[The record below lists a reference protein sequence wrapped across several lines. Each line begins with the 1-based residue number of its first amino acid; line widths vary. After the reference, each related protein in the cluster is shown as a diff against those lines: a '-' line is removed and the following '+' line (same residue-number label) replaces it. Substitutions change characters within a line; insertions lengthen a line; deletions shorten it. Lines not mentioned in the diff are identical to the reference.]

1 MSSLKTLLQSTPF
14 YPPWREWRHGA
25 RLRRDR
31 RGWEAAGRPVP
42 PPHAV
47 KVLTVLD
54 FARRF
59 GPRTFVE
66 TGTFQGVMIEEVEKR
81 FDRVFSI
88 ELAPDIYEAARA
100 KFADQPH
107 VTILQGDSAARLPEL
122 LQNLA
127 EPCLFWLDGHFSAG
141 PTAKGDKETPV
152 VEELAAIRR
161 HPTAGHVVL
170 IDDARCFDGS
180 HDYPTLGELERL
192 AREGG
197 RFRNFE
203 VAADVVRVW

>member
-1 MSSLKTLLQSTPF
+1 MSLKTLLQSTPL
-14 YPPWREWRHGA
+14 YPPWRAWRHDA
-25 RLRRDR
+25 QLRRDR

-66 TGTFQGVMIEEVEKR
+66 TGTFQGVMIQEVEKQ
-81 FDRVFSI
+81 FARVFSI
-88 ELAPDIYEAARA
+88 ELAPDIHAAAVR
-100 KFADQPH
+100 KFADRPH
-107 VTILQGDSAARLPEL
+107 VQILLGDSAARLPEL
-122 LQNLA
+122 LQTLT

-141 PTAKGDKETPV
+141 PTAMGDKETPV

-161 HPTAGHVVL
+161 HPVAGHVVL

-192 AREGG
+192 AREGD
-197 RFRNFE
+197 RFRHFE
-203 VAADVVRVW
+203 VAADVVRIW